1 MNPESVAGQEV
12 GGLCDGQSDV
22 PALYVNV
29 DIGSGKVESR
39 AIGVQSGCKK
49 KAEQQEQQT
58 TTHSFYC
65 TNSQRLS
72 ERRGALRIAGSNA
85 ALMLT

>member
-1 MNPESVAGQEV
+1 MNPQPITGQQV
-12 GGLCDGQSDV
+12 GGFCDGQSDV
-22 PALYVNV
+22 PALYVNI
-29 DIGSGKVESR
+29 DFGSGKVESR
-39 AIGVQSGCKK
+39 AIGVQSGCNK

-72 ERRGALRIAGSNA
+72 ERLGAARSG
-85 ALMLT
+85 